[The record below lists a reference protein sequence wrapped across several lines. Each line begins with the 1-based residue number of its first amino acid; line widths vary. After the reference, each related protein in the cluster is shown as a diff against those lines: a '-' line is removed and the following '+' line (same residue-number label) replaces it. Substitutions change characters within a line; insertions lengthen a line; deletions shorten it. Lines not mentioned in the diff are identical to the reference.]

1 MKFGLF
7 STDSELEKL
16 QRGFAAEAV
25 VSQTQY
31 ILAWVKRGLICRA
44 VS

>member
-1 MKFGLF
+1 MSFGLF

-16 QRGFAAEAV
+16 QLGFVVGAV
-25 VSQTQY
+25 VSQTQF
-31 ILAWVKRGLICRA
+31 ILACVKRGLICRA